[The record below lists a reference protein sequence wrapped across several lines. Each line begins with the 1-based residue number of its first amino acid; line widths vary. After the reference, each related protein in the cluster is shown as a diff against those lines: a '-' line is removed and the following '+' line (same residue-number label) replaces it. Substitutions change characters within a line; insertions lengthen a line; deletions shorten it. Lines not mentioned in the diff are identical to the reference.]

1 MGGKEG
7 GVNCPMKLNHLRGAS
22 PRLSTQTGPDAT
34 GLISVTAD
42 VGRVANMASDTC
54 MPVSA
59 TWRACL
65 HASQRGEI
73 AEVSALKSLE
83 MIGIHTVQYD

>member
-1 MGGKEG
+1 
-7 GVNCPMKLNHLRGAS
+7 MKLNHLRGAS
-22 PRLSTQTGPDAT
+22 PRLSTQTRPDAT

-42 VGRVANMASDTC
+42 VGRVANIASDTC

-73 AEVSALKSLE
+73 AERSTLKSLE
-83 MIGIHTVQYD
+83 LIDIRAVQYD